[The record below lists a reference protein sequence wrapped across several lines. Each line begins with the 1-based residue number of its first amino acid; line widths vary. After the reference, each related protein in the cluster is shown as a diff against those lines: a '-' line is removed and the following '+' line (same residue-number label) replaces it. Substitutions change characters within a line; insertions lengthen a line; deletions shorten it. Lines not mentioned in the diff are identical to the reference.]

1 MLILTKILV
10 YVWILVTDTTAQD
23 DLVGED
29 LGGDVEIDMDT
40 FTGEVDRERMDRREG
55 EGGQWK
61 EEKSFT
67 EQSVLALQQLGVV
80 IGQLILNIV
89 LHVSDNISFTRSCV
103 LGWHLVPCPGHGGED
118 VEEAGGDLSSMQ
130 GRNSGARGRSCCSC
144 WHF

>member
-1 MLILTKILV
+1 MRMVSLLILIR
-10 YVWILVTDTTAQD
+10 DTAPQD

-40 FTGEVDRERMDRREG
+40 ITGEVDRDRMNNREG

-80 IGQLILNIV
+80 IG
-89 LHVSDNISFTRSCV
+89 
-103 LGWHLVPCPGHGGED
+103 
-118 VEEAGGDLSSMQ
+118 
-130 GRNSGARGRSCCSC
+130 
-144 WHF
+144 

>member
-10 YVWILVTDTTAQD
+10 YVWILVTGTTAQD

-40 FTGEVDRERMDRREG
+40 ITGEVDRDRMNNREG

-80 IGQLILNIV
+80 IG
-89 LHVSDNISFTRSCV
+89 
-103 LGWHLVPCPGHGGED
+103 
-118 VEEAGGDLSSMQ
+118 
-130 GRNSGARGRSCCSC
+130 
-144 WHF
+144 